1 MGFAVVTGASS
12 GLGEVFARRLAER
25 GHDLVVVARRRERL
39 EALAGRVK
47 EEQGRRVEVVEADLA
62 TPAGRDAV
70 WARTEALGAPVEV
83 LVNNAGFGLR
93 GDFARLDRA
102 RQLEMIQ
109 LNVTAVTDLAH
120 RYVVPMI
127 ERKRGVILNVA
138 SIASYQPVPYLDVY
152 AATKAY
158 VLLFSEALA
167 EEVRD
172 GGVRVLALC
181 PGPVATEF
189 QAVSGTSIEDVRGR
203 YTAVSPE
210 RCVDEALAGLDEG
223 RSIVVPG
230 LPNRLLTASVGFFPR
245 ALITRL
251 AGQAYRK
258 RGEST

>member
-12 GLGEVFARRLAER
+12 GIGEVFARKLAER
-25 GHDLVVVARRRERL
+25 GHDLVVVARRRARL
-39 EALAGRVK
+39 EALAGQVRG
-47 EEQGRRVEVVEADLA
+47 EQGRRVEVVEADLA

-70 WARTEALGAPVEV
+70 WARTEALGEPVEA

-93 GDFARLDRA
+93 GAFARLDRV
-102 RQLEMIQ
+102 RQLEMVQ

-127 ERKRGVILNVA
+127 ERRRGAIINVA
-138 SIASYQPVPYLDVY
+138 SIASFQPVPYLNVY

-158 VLLFSEALA
+158 VLLFSEALG
-167 EEVRD
+167 EEVRAE
-172 GGVRVLALC
+172 GVRVLALC
-181 PGPVATEF
+181 PGPVATGF
-189 QAVSGTSIEDVRGR
+189 QEVSGTSITGVRGR
-203 YTAVSPE
+203 TTAVSPE

-230 LPNRLLTASVGFFPR
+230 LPTRLMPAAVGFFPR
-245 ALITRL
+245 TMITRI
-251 AGQAYRK
+251 AGKAYRK